1 MQNYPSLWEHF
12 SRLTDWQIRTF
23 LMEER
28 QEKVIQSYDEQFH
41 WTWSK
46 RGYSDSQIEQI
57 WKWLEE
63 TKSNHEVWKR
73 IKEAGWD
80 HAS

>member
-1 MQNYPSLWEHF
+1 MQNYPALWENF
-12 SRLTDWQIRTF
+12 RGLTDWQIRTF

-28 QEKVIQSYDEQFH
+28 DKKVVQPYSEQFH
-41 WTWSK
+41 AIWSM
-46 RGYSDSQIEQI
+46 RGYSDSQIDQI
-57 WKWLEE
+57 WLWLEE